1 MMHHI
6 IVNNEKVFPS
16 KIVCIARNYLEHIA
30 ELKNAIPE
38 EMVVFHKPNSAI
50 SEDLHAFHLGEQLH
64 YESEICFVIKGN
76 SLSAVGFGL
85 DITKRETQSRLK
97 PKGLPWERAKA
108 FDGSAL
114 FSTFVPFTPDQEL
127 SIELTINGK
136 QRQYG
141 STRQMIHTP
150 QAMLEEVRRF
160 TSLCDGD
167 ILMTGTPM
175 GVGPILAGEIFRGTI
190 RQSDRELVAINWT
203 VLP

>member
-1 MMHHI
+1 MNHI
-6 IVNNEKVFPS
+6 TVNNEKVFPS
-16 KIVCIARNYLEHIA
+16 KIICIARNYLEHIA

-38 EMVVFHKPNSAI
+38 EMVVFNKPNSAI
-50 SEDLHAFHLGEQLH
+50 SEKLHAFHLGEQLH
-64 YESEICFVIKGN
+64 YESEICFVIKDN

-114 FSTFVPFTPDQEL
+114 FSKFVPFTRDQEL
-127 SIELTINGK
+127 IIELTINGK
-136 QRQYG
+136 RRQYG
-141 STRQMIHTP
+141 STRQMLHTP
-150 QAMLEEVRRF
+150 LAMLKEVQSF

-175 GVGPILAGEIFRGTI
+175 GVGPILEGDIFHGTI
-190 RQSDRELVAINWT
+190 NQSDRELASINWT